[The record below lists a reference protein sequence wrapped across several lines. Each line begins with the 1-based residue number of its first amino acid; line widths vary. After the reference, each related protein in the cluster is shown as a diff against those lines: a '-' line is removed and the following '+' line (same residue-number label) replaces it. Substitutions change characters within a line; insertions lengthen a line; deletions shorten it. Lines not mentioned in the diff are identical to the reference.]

1 MTTKTD
7 KKGCLSCGKNVNGR
21 ADKKFCDDACLNNYN
36 NELKFKNNINY
47 IRNINNT
54 LLKNR
59 RLLKQILDS
68 AVLEEKT
75 TLHKDKLT
83 RLGFNFRYITHTYTT
98 KKTHIYYFCYDYG
111 YMPLEN
117 DRYLVVKR
125 REE

>member
-1 MTTKTD
+1 MTPAFTD
-7 KKGCLSCGKNVNGR
+7 KPCLSCGKNVKGR
-21 ADKKFCDDACLNNYN
+21 ADKKFCDDACRNSYN

-47 IRNINNT
+47 IRNINNA

-59 RLLKQILDS
+59 RVLKNILE
-68 AVLEEKT
+68 ATPEEKI

-98 KKTHIYYFCYDYG
+98 KRAHTYFFCYDYG

-117 DRYLVVKR
+117 DRYLIVKR
-125 REE
+125 KEE